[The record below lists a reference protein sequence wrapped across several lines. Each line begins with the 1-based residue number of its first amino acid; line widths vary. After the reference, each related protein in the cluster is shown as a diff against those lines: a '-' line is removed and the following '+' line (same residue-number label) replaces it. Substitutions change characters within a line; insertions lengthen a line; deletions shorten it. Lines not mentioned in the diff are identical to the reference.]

1 MQVTDDLY
9 NWQAQ
14 NSLFTSP
21 LQFRKELQENRC
33 KLILGT
39 NFTGLS
45 EEMYCEHLK
54 IAILLLFLYGARTL
68 QCLWKVCVPTYR

>member
-21 LQFRKELQENRC
+21 LQLLQLCKELQENRC
-33 KLILGT
+33 KLILST

-54 IAILLLFLYGARTL
+54 IAICFLFL
-68 QCLWKVCVPTYR
+68 

>member
-1 MQVTDDLY
+1 MQVTDDRY

-14 NSLFTSP
+14 NSLFTSPPSP

-68 QCLWKVCVPTYR
+68 QCL